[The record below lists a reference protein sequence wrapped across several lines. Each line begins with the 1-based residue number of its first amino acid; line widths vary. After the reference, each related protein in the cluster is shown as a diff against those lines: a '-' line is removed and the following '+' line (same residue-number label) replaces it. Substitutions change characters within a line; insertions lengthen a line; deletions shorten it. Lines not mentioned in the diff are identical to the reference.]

1 MSAAKND
8 KQLKDFYIN
17 LLLKDQLNKNFNVV
31 MDRAC
36 QDIETEIRKLTP
48 EGGRIDSATL
58 AKATITTNSIL
69 RRKQGISAYELHTLW
84 SQDTGGN
91 LHLDDEKL
99 RTEPLNKRKSSP
111 DKIISPN
118 TKIGDTIT
126 SVLPQDKH
134 KAREIYLKTDSKP
147 ESHSPIAHTSA

>member
-8 KQLKDFYIN
+8 KQLRDFYIN

-69 RRKQGISAYELHTLW
+69 RRKQGISAYELHT
-84 SQDTGGN
+84 S
-91 LHLDDEKL
+91 
-99 RTEPLNKRKSSP
+99 
-111 DKIISPN
+111 
-118 TKIGDTIT
+118 
-126 SVLPQDKH
+126 
-134 KAREIYLKTDSKP
+134 
-147 ESHSPIAHTSA
+147 